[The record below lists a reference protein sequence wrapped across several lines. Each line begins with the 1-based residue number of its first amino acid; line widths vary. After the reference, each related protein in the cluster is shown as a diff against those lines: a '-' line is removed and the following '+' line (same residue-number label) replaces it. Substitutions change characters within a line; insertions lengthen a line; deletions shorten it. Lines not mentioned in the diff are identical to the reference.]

1 MNKSPMLRF
10 IIQRIWIAFRFILFG
25 IGGFMVLLCSSV
37 FLIAQIAGHNSE
49 FISPFFLL
57 PLLLVGA
64 VMMLYG
70 VGEWGRWAYL
80 WVFLSFPISLAI
92 SVSIPGASGDKGLP
106 VVVSAVVATGVYAAV
121 RAYYCRKDRIRQSAK
136 EIVR

>member
-1 MNKSPMLRF
+1 MLRY
-10 IIQRIWIAFRFILFG
+10 ILQKIWIAFRFILFG
-25 IGGFMVLLCSSV
+25 IGGFMAVLCSSV
-37 FLIAQIAGHNSE
+37 FLIAQMVRHNSE

-70 VGEWGRWAYL
+70 AGEWGRWAYL

-92 SVSIPGASGDKGLP
+92 SVSIPGGSGDKGLP

-121 RAYYCRKDRIRQSAK
+121 RAYYRWKDRIRQSAK

>member
-1 MNKSPMLRF
+1 MNRMPLRN
-10 IIQRIWIAFRFILFG
+10 IAQWIWIAFRFMLFG

-37 FLIAQIAGHNSE
+37 FLIAQMVRHNSQ

-70 VGEWGRWAYL
+70 AGEWGRWAYL
-80 WVFLSFPISLAI
+80 WVILSFPISLAV
-92 SVSIPGASGDKGLP
+92 SFSIPGASGDKGLP
-106 VVVSAVVATGVYAAV
+106 VVVSAVVATGVHAAV
-121 RAYYCRKDRIRQSAK
+121 RAYYRRKDRIRQSAK